1 MPSSGSREGVH
12 WAAMKTIE
20 ELEELNHQL
29 QVELRK
35 ARAAQAQAEAA
46 NQNKSV
52 FLANMSH
59 EIRTPLNVIM
69 GFSNLI
75 VTAATEEEKRMYA
88 EVLENNCSLLLQLI
102 NDILDLSKIES
113 GTLTFAE
120 EEMELN
126 ILLEELASAMRT
138 RIVAEEVV
146 LNCVTLSAPCFVVA
160 EKKRLSQVLINLLTN
175 AIKFTTKGSIRLG
188 YEIHGKMLYFYVADT
203 GCGFPESQKQKVFE
217 RFVRLDSAKP
227 GTGLGLAICRT
238 IVEKMGG
245 CIGVESEEGN
255 GSTFWFTLPY
265 KQAETVKKSLPKDIQ
280 PIAIEKDKLVIL
292 IAEDNESNYKLFES
306 ILKYDYH
313 LLHAWDGQEAV
324 NMFKEHNPQIILMD
338 INMPV
343 LDGYEATKEIRK
355 YSAKVPIIAITAFAY
370 ASDEQRVM
378 ESGFDGYMP
387 KPINARQLKAQ
398 LTDIMQKRIVLL

>member
-245 CIGVESEEGN
+245 CIGVESEEGK
-255 GSTFWFTLPY
+255 GSCFWFTIPY
-265 KQAETVKKSLPKDIQ
+265 IPLC
-280 PIAIEKDKLVIL
+280 IEK
-292 IAEDNESNYKLFES
+292 N
-306 ILKYDYH
+306 
-313 LLHAWDGQEAV
+313 
-324 NMFKEHNPQIILMD
+324 D
-338 INMPV
+338 I
-343 LDGYEATKEIRK
+343 
-355 YSAKVPIIAITAFAY
+355 Y
-370 ASDEQRVM
+370 AS
-378 ESGFDGYMP
+378 SG
-387 KPINARQLKAQ
+387 
-398 LTDIMQKRIVLL
+398 

>member
-245 CIGVESEEGN
+245 RIGVESEEGK
-255 GSTFWFTLPY
+255 GSCFWFTIPY
-265 KQAETVKKSLPKDIQ
+265 IPLC
-280 PIAIEKDKLVIL
+280 IEK
-292 IAEDNESNYKLFES
+292 N
-306 ILKYDYH
+306 
-313 LLHAWDGQEAV
+313 
-324 NMFKEHNPQIILMD
+324 D
-338 INMPV
+338 I
-343 LDGYEATKEIRK
+343 
-355 YSAKVPIIAITAFAY
+355 
-370 ASDEQRVM
+370 
-378 ESGFDGYMP
+378 
-387 KPINARQLKAQ
+387 
-398 LTDIMQKRIVLL
+398 

>member
-1 MPSSGSREGVH
+1 MLFYIFMPSSGSREGVH

-138 RIVAEEVV
+138 RIVAEEVI

-245 CIGVESEEGN
+245 CIGVESEEGK
-255 GSTFWFTLPY
+255 GSCFWFTIPY
-265 KQAETVKKSLPKDIQ
+265 IPLC
-280 PIAIEKDKLVIL
+280 IEK
-292 IAEDNESNYKLFES
+292 N
-306 ILKYDYH
+306 
-313 LLHAWDGQEAV
+313 
-324 NMFKEHNPQIILMD
+324 D
-338 INMPV
+338 I
-343 LDGYEATKEIRK
+343 
-355 YSAKVPIIAITAFAY
+355 
-370 ASDEQRVM
+370 
-378 ESGFDGYMP
+378 
-387 KPINARQLKAQ
+387 
-398 LTDIMQKRIVLL
+398 

>member
-1 MPSSGSREGVH
+1 MIRLNLFMIWFLHFLSLLSVICRYYRQNSSSQIIVVLVYTVSTLFYIFMPSSGSREGVH

-245 CIGVESEEGN
+245 CIGVESEEGK
-255 GSTFWFTLPY
+255 GSCFWFTIPY
-265 KQAETVKKSLPKDIQ
+265 IPLC
-280 PIAIEKDKLVIL
+280 IEK
-292 IAEDNESNYKLFES
+292 N
-306 ILKYDYH
+306 
-313 LLHAWDGQEAV
+313 
-324 NMFKEHNPQIILMD
+324 D
-338 INMPV
+338 I
-343 LDGYEATKEIRK
+343 
-355 YSAKVPIIAITAFAY
+355 
-370 ASDEQRVM
+370 
-378 ESGFDGYMP
+378 
-387 KPINARQLKAQ
+387 
-398 LTDIMQKRIVLL
+398 

>member
-217 RFVRLDSAKP
+217 RFVRLDSAKL

-245 CIGVESEEGN
+245 CIGVESEEGK
-255 GSTFWFTLPY
+255 GSCFWFTIPY
-265 KQAETVKKSLPKDIQ
+265 IPLC
-280 PIAIEKDKLVIL
+280 IEK
-292 IAEDNESNYKLFES
+292 N
-306 ILKYDYH
+306 
-313 LLHAWDGQEAV
+313 
-324 NMFKEHNPQIILMD
+324 D
-338 INMPV
+338 I
-343 LDGYEATKEIRK
+343 
-355 YSAKVPIIAITAFAY
+355 
-370 ASDEQRVM
+370 
-378 ESGFDGYMP
+378 
-387 KPINARQLKAQ
+387 
-398 LTDIMQKRIVLL
+398 

>member
-138 RIVAEEVV
+138 RIVAEEVI

-203 GCGFPESQKQKVFE
+203 GCGFPESQRQKVFE

-245 CIGVESEEGN
+245 CIGVESEEGK
-255 GSTFWFTLPY
+255 GSCFWFTIPY
-265 KQAETVKKSLPKDIQ
+265 IPLC
-280 PIAIEKDKLVIL
+280 IEK
-292 IAEDNESNYKLFES
+292 N
-306 ILKYDYH
+306 
-313 LLHAWDGQEAV
+313 
-324 NMFKEHNPQIILMD
+324 D
-338 INMPV
+338 I
-343 LDGYEATKEIRK
+343 
-355 YSAKVPIIAITAFAY
+355 
-370 ASDEQRVM
+370 
-378 ESGFDGYMP
+378 
-387 KPINARQLKAQ
+387 
-398 LTDIMQKRIVLL
+398 

>member
-138 RIVAEEVV
+138 RIVAEEVI

-245 CIGVESEEGN
+245 CIGVESEEGK
-255 GSTFWFTLPY
+255 GSCFWFTIPY
-265 KQAETVKKSLPKDIQ
+265 IPVC
-280 PIAIEKDKLVIL
+280 IEK
-292 IAEDNESNYKLFES
+292 N
-306 ILKYDYH
+306 
-313 LLHAWDGQEAV
+313 
-324 NMFKEHNPQIILMD
+324 D
-338 INMPV
+338 I
-343 LDGYEATKEIRK
+343 
-355 YSAKVPIIAITAFAY
+355 
-370 ASDEQRVM
+370 
-378 ESGFDGYMP
+378 
-387 KPINARQLKAQ
+387 
-398 LTDIMQKRIVLL
+398 

>member
-245 CIGVESEEGN
+245 CIGVESEEGK
-255 GSTFWFTLPY
+255 GSCFWFTIPY
-265 KQAETVKKSLPKDIQ
+265 IPLC
-280 PIAIEKDKLVIL
+280 IEKHD
-292 IAEDNESNYKLFES
+292 
-306 ILKYDYH
+306 
-313 LLHAWDGQEAV
+313 
-324 NMFKEHNPQIILMD
+324 
-338 INMPV
+338 
-343 LDGYEATKEIRK
+343 T
-355 YSAKVPIIAITAFAY
+355 
-370 ASDEQRVM
+370 
-378 ESGFDGYMP
+378 
-387 KPINARQLKAQ
+387 
-398 LTDIMQKRIVLL
+398 

>member
-102 NDILDLSKIES
+102 NDILGLSKIES

-138 RIVAEEVV
+138 RIVAEEVI

-245 CIGVESEEGN
+245 CIGVESEEGK
-255 GSTFWFTLPY
+255 GSCFWFTIPY
-265 KQAETVKKSLPKDIQ
+265 IPLC
-280 PIAIEKDKLVIL
+280 IEK
-292 IAEDNESNYKLFES
+292 N
-306 ILKYDYH
+306 
-313 LLHAWDGQEAV
+313 
-324 NMFKEHNPQIILMD
+324 D
-338 INMPV
+338 I
-343 LDGYEATKEIRK
+343 
-355 YSAKVPIIAITAFAY
+355 
-370 ASDEQRVM
+370 
-378 ESGFDGYMP
+378 
-387 KPINARQLKAQ
+387 
-398 LTDIMQKRIVLL
+398 

>member
-1 MPSSGSREGVH
+1 MPSLGSREGVH

-245 CIGVESEEGN
+245 CIGVESEEGK
-255 GSTFWFTLPY
+255 GSCFWFTIPY
-265 KQAETVKKSLPKDIQ
+265 IPLC
-280 PIAIEKDKLVIL
+280 IEK
-292 IAEDNESNYKLFES
+292 N
-306 ILKYDYH
+306 
-313 LLHAWDGQEAV
+313 
-324 NMFKEHNPQIILMD
+324 D
-338 INMPV
+338 I
-343 LDGYEATKEIRK
+343 
-355 YSAKVPIIAITAFAY
+355 
-370 ASDEQRVM
+370 
-378 ESGFDGYMP
+378 
-387 KPINARQLKAQ
+387 
-398 LTDIMQKRIVLL
+398 

>member
-102 NDILDLSKIES
+102 NDILDLLKIES

-138 RIVAEEVV
+138 RIVAEEVI

-245 CIGVESEEGN
+245 CIGVESEEGK
-255 GSTFWFTLPY
+255 GSCFWFTIPY
-265 KQAETVKKSLPKDIQ
+265 IPLC
-280 PIAIEKDKLVIL
+280 IEK
-292 IAEDNESNYKLFES
+292 N
-306 ILKYDYH
+306 
-313 LLHAWDGQEAV
+313 
-324 NMFKEHNPQIILMD
+324 D
-338 INMPV
+338 I
-343 LDGYEATKEIRK
+343 
-355 YSAKVPIIAITAFAY
+355 
-370 ASDEQRVM
+370 
-378 ESGFDGYMP
+378 
-387 KPINARQLKAQ
+387 
-398 LTDIMQKRIVLL
+398 

>member
-12 WAAMKTIE
+12 WAAVKTIE

-245 CIGVESEEGN
+245 CIGVESEEGK
-255 GSTFWFTLPY
+255 GSCFWFTIPY
-265 KQAETVKKSLPKDIQ
+265 IPLC
-280 PIAIEKDKLVIL
+280 IEK
-292 IAEDNESNYKLFES
+292 N
-306 ILKYDYH
+306 
-313 LLHAWDGQEAV
+313 
-324 NMFKEHNPQIILMD
+324 D
-338 INMPV
+338 I
-343 LDGYEATKEIRK
+343 
-355 YSAKVPIIAITAFAY
+355 
-370 ASDEQRVM
+370 
-378 ESGFDGYMP
+378 
-387 KPINARQLKAQ
+387 
-398 LTDIMQKRIVLL
+398 

>member
-160 EKKRLSQVLINLLTN
+160 EKKRLSQVLINQYKN

-245 CIGVESEEGN
+245 CIGVESEEGK
-255 GSTFWFTLPY
+255 GSCFWFTIPY
-265 KQAETVKKSLPKDIQ
+265 IPLC
-280 PIAIEKDKLVIL
+280 IEK
-292 IAEDNESNYKLFES
+292 N
-306 ILKYDYH
+306 
-313 LLHAWDGQEAV
+313 
-324 NMFKEHNPQIILMD
+324 D
-338 INMPV
+338 I
-343 LDGYEATKEIRK
+343 
-355 YSAKVPIIAITAFAY
+355 
-370 ASDEQRVM
+370 
-378 ESGFDGYMP
+378 
-387 KPINARQLKAQ
+387 
-398 LTDIMQKRIVLL
+398 

>member
-138 RIVAEEVV
+138 RIVAEEVI
-146 LNCVTLSAPCFVVA
+146 LNCITLSAPCFVVA

-245 CIGVESEEGN
+245 CIGVESEEGK
-255 GSTFWFTLPY
+255 GSCFWFTIPY
-265 KQAETVKKSLPKDIQ
+265 IPLC
-280 PIAIEKDKLVIL
+280 IEK
-292 IAEDNESNYKLFES
+292 N
-306 ILKYDYH
+306 
-313 LLHAWDGQEAV
+313 
-324 NMFKEHNPQIILMD
+324 D
-338 INMPV
+338 I
-343 LDGYEATKEIRK
+343 
-355 YSAKVPIIAITAFAY
+355 
-370 ASDEQRVM
+370 
-378 ESGFDGYMP
+378 
-387 KPINARQLKAQ
+387 
-398 LTDIMQKRIVLL
+398 

>member
-1 MPSSGSREGVH
+1 MIRLNLFMIWFLHFLSLLSVICRYYSQNSSSRIIVVLVYTVSTLFYIFMPSSGSREGVH

-138 RIVAEEVV
+138 RIVAEEVI

-245 CIGVESEEGN
+245 CIGVESEEGK
-255 GSTFWFTLPY
+255 GSCFWFTIPY
-265 KQAETVKKSLPKDIQ
+265 IPLC
-280 PIAIEKDKLVIL
+280 IEK
-292 IAEDNESNYKLFES
+292 N
-306 ILKYDYH
+306 
-313 LLHAWDGQEAV
+313 
-324 NMFKEHNPQIILMD
+324 D
-338 INMPV
+338 I
-343 LDGYEATKEIRK
+343 
-355 YSAKVPIIAITAFAY
+355 
-370 ASDEQRVM
+370 
-378 ESGFDGYMP
+378 
-387 KPINARQLKAQ
+387 
-398 LTDIMQKRIVLL
+398 